1 MDLDVIIVS
10 HRDGQWLQPCVGSLA
25 SGAGA
30 CSYRETIVE
39 NGGAWPLP
47 LPETSNR
54 RLLKM
59 ENLGFGAANNAG
71 ARGSEADL
79 LLFLNPDTELADG
92 TLELLVK
99 AMRDR
104 PRTGLLAVRQVTSDG
119 ELWPSLHR
127 FPSVPRA
134 LAQAVATERW
144 PGAGKRLGERVL
156 DPDRYLE
163 QGRFDWTT
171 GAVLAVRRE
180 AFEAVGGFDERFFLF
195 SEETDLCK
203 RIQASGWDAHFEPRI
218 SFVHHAGKAGVDP
231 AREAQMAYARLQ
243 YARKHFTRAGAGAY
257 RTALVVHHLLRYTLL
272 RFRGPTRSSS
282 AQASAQAL
290 SVLLGPSEPSSGRR
304 TAEAARPDQVE
315 GAVAIMGLPFDR
327 LDQAMLTRRFLEE
340 AHAGNGGWVV
350 TPNLDILRRFTT
362 DRDSRELI
370 GAATHRV
377 ADGLPIVWAS
387 RLAGT
392 PLPERVPG
400 SDLVLS
406 LPRAAAGAGLSV
418 FLLGGNPGVAAAAA
432 RRLEALFPGLEA
444 VESFCPPFGFEHDP
458 GELDEIKRTLQR
470 AQPALVLVGLGFP
483 KQERLIRMLRSQL
496 PGTWFVGVGIGLS
509 FLAEEQPR
517 APAVL
522 QRVGL
527 EWMYR
532 LLHEPR
538 RLFRR
543 YVVQGV
549 PFGFRLIGWA
559 LMHRLGREHRRV
571 APRKRHRGSDV
582 LSK

>member
-1 MDLDVIIVS
+1 MDLEVIIVS
-10 HRDGQWLQPCVGSLA
+10 HRDGRWLQPCVSSLE
-25 SGAGA
+25 SRAGA

-47 LPETSNR
+47 LPESSTR
-54 RLLKM
+54 RVLRM
-59 ENLGFGAANNAG
+59 ENLGFGAANNVG

-92 TLELLVK
+92 TLELLVRS
-99 AMRDR
+99 MRNR
-104 PRTGLLAVRQVTSDG
+104 PRTGLLAVRQVTNDG

-156 DPDRYLE
+156 EPARYLQ

-231 AREAQMAYARLQ
+231 AREAQMAYARVQ
-243 YARKHFTRAGAGAY
+243 YARKHFTRAGAAAY
-257 RTALVVHHLLRYTLL
+257 LATLVAHHLLRYALL
-272 RFRGPTRSSS
+272 RLGGPTRSSS
-282 AQASAQAL
+282 AQASARAL
-290 SVLLGPSEPSSGRR
+290 SVLLGPSEPPFGRG
-304 TAEAARPDQVE
+304 TAEAARPDQIE
-315 GAVAIMGLPFDR
+315 GTAAIMGLPFDR
-327 LDQAMLTRRFLEE
+327 LDQAGLTGLFLEE
-340 AHAGNGGWVV
+340 ADAGNGGWIV
-350 TPNLDILRRFTT
+350 TPNLDILRRFGA
-362 DRDSRELI
+362 DRESRELI
-370 GAATHRV
+370 EAATHRV

-392 PLPERVPG
+392 PLPERVAG
-400 SDLVLS
+400 SDLALS

-432 RRLEALFPGLEA
+432 RRLEALCPGLEP
-444 VESFCPPFGFEHDP
+444 VESFCPQFGFEHDP
-458 GELDEIKRTLQR
+458 GELDRIKRTLQR

-517 APAVL
+517 APSLL
-522 QRVGL
+522 QRLGL
-527 EWMYR
+527 EWVHR
-532 LLHEPR
+532 LVHEPR

-543 YVVQGV
+543 YVVQGI
-549 PFGFRLIGWA
+549 PFGLRLFGWA
-559 LMHRLGREHRRV
+559 LMHRLRREH
-571 APRKRHRGSDV
+571 
-582 LSK
+582 